1 MKKKSHVILTCSKRE
16 PQLFFRLLIFLS
28 IAIGL
33 CLGAYSQN
41 QPLLVNGVVK
51 NEEGQPVRGASI
63 NVKGTLVT
71 SASDEDGA
79 FSIQVSST
87 NSILVIS
94 FVGMATQ
101 EITVGEQRN
110 LSVTL
115 VSESRNLGE
124 VVVIGYG
131 TQKKVNLTG
140 AVSTIAANDLAI
152 RPVGQVSSALQG
164 LAAGVT
170 IKQPS
175 GRPGAD
181 GGEIRI
187 RGIGTLND
195 ANPLVIIDG
204 IEGNM
209 NELDPSLIES
219 VSVLKDASSS
229 SIYGSRAANGVI
241 LITTKR
247 AGSEGLRL
255 NLSSYMGFQQPTN
268 LPKIV
273 NALDHMNLMNLA
285 YTNVGSTAPF
295 PQDLIDKYV
304 TEGAAN
310 RDLYPDTDWQRSV
323 LNQSGMIQ
331 NQFLSISGGGQ
342 KVRFMTSLGY
352 FDQNG
357 LYETSQFK
365 RYLIRNNLDLKFS
378 EKLNVRVDVQGI
390 FSKTTDAGVGASGIM
405 FAIRRTPASQQGV
418 FSNGLWGEG
427 WNGNNPIARSRF
439 ESGHRITRNPTAVAN
454 ISVIYKPLKYLT
466 AEFNAAPRYITS
478 VGEIYDKA
486 TTTYKAD
493 GSQAFVVPERSR
505 LTRSSSQTFMNNFRA
520 TLTFQKE
527 VQDHSFKLLAGAS
540 REDSYTDVFSAFR
553 EQFLL
558 PDYAVLD
565 AGSSSF
571 MGNSG
576 TANEWALQS
585 FFGRF
590 NYDYKQKYLLEVNG
604 RYDGSSRFATNYKY
618 GFFPSVSAG
627 WRITQEPFMDN
638 LRSSINEAKLRVS
651 WGKLG
656 NQNIGNYPFTSSI
669 SLGAYPM
676 GGSILNTAELTTLAN
691 STISWESSVMT
702 NVGFDA
708 VFLSNFTISFDYFQ
722 KKTYDI
728 LYDLDIP
735 LTIGLEKPYQNAGIV
750 DNKGWELVLGYRK
763 TFGDFRLN
771 INANVS
777 DVKNTVVDLKGVNRT
792 GLTVSREGSS
802 INSFYGFRS
811 LGYFQTDQEAASAPT
826 QFGAVRAGDLKY
838 EDINHDGLINDND
851 AVIIG
856 STIPRFTYGVNLN
869 TSYKNLDLTVFFQG
883 VGKADGYINNE
894 GLMPFY
900 LGGTVH
906 EMHKDYWTPDNPHA
920 AFPRLAFN
928 ASNNIVNSSF
938 WVRDASYLRLKNIQ
952 IGYNLSKNIVNRIGI
967 RGLRI
972 YANAQNLFTIDKFW
986 EGYDV
991 ETPVSNGNSY
1001 PQLKV
1006 FNFGIDVNF

>member
-1 MKKKSHVILTCSKRE
+1 MKQCSFIF
-16 PQLFFRLLIFLS
+16 LFFLSLLSYWSVAQSVSGF
-28 IAIGL
+28 
-33 CLGAYSQN
+33 
-41 QPLLVNGVVK
+41 
-51 NEEGQPVRGASI
+51 E
-63 NVKGTLVT
+63 VKGRVTDEQAEPLRGVSVSLKSGTVNVATNENGEYSVRLPNSSGMLVFSSIGMKTLEVNI
-71 SASDEDGA
+71 DGR
-79 FSIQVSST
+79 SI
-87 NSILVIS
+87 ID
-94 FVGMATQ
+94 
-101 EITVGEQRN
+101 
-110 LSVTL
+110 VTL
-115 VSESRNLGE
+115 EVESRNLGE
-124 VVVIGYG
+124 VVVVAYG
-131 TQKKVNLTG
+131 TQRKTNLTG
-140 AVSTIAANDLAI
+140 AVATIAATDLAM
-152 RPVGQVSSALQG
+152 RPVGQLSSALQG

-247 AGSEGLRL
+247 AGVEGLRF
-255 NLSSYMGFQQPTN
+255 NFSSYIGFQKPTD
-268 LPKIV
+268 LLKIV

-285 YTNVGSTAPF
+285 YNNVGSTGPF
-295 PQDLIDKYV
+295 PQELIDKYV
-304 TEGAAN
+304 TEGASN

-323 LNQSGMIQ
+323 LNKSGMIQ
-331 NQFLSISGGGQ
+331 NQFLSFSGGGQ

-357 LYETSQFK
+357 LYETSKFR

-378 EKLNVRVDVQGI
+378 DKLNVRVDVQGI

-405 FAIRRTPASQQGV
+405 FSIRRNPAVQQGV
-418 FSNGLWGEG
+418 FSNGLWGEAF
-427 WNGNNPIARSRF
+427 NGNNPIARSRF

-454 ISVIYKPLKYLT
+454 ISVIYKPLKWLT
-466 AEFNAAPRYITS
+466 AEFNAAPRYVTS
-478 VGEIYDKA
+478 IGEIYDKSVI
-486 TTTYKAD
+486 TYKAD
-493 GSQAFVVPERSR
+493 GSQAFVVPARSK
-505 LTRSSSQTFMNNFRA
+505 LTRSSSQTFLNNFRG

-527 VQDHSFKLLAGAS
+527 IQDHNFKLLTGAS
-540 REDSYTDVFSAFR
+540 REDSYTDVFGASR
-553 EQFLL
+553 EEFLL

-571 MGNSG
+571 KDNSG
-576 TANEWALQS
+576 TAYEWALQS
-585 FFGRF
+585 LFGRF
-590 NYDYKQKYLLEVNG
+590 NYDYRQKYLLEVNG

-638 LRSSINEAKLRVS
+638 LRSSLNEAKLRVS

-702 NVGFDA
+702 NFGFDA
-708 VFLSNFTISFDYFQ
+708 VLLSDFTISFDYFI
-722 KKTYDI
+722 KRTYDI

-735 LTIGLEKPYQNAGIV
+735 LTIGLGKPYQNAGIV

-763 TFGDFRLN
+763 ALGDFRFN
-771 INANVS
+771 VNANIS
-777 DVKNTVVDLKGVNRT
+777 DVKNTVIDLKGVNRT

-802 INSFYGFRS
+802 INSFYGYQS
-811 LGYFQTDQEAASAPT
+811 LGYFQTDQEAASGAT
-826 QFGAVRAGDLKY
+826 QFGALKAGDLKY
-838 EDINHDGLINDND
+838 EDLNHDGIINDND

-869 TSYKNLDLTVFFQG
+869 TAYKNFDLTVFLQG

-894 GLMPFY
+894 GIMPFY
-900 LGGTVH
+900 LGATVQ
-906 EMHKDYWTPDNPHA
+906 EMHKDYWTPDNPNA

-928 ASNNIVNSSF
+928 TSNNIVNSSF

-952 IGYNLSKNIVNRIGI
+952 IGYNLSKSITNRIGI

-986 EGYDV
+986 DGYDV
-991 ETPVSNGNSY
+991 ETPVGRGDAY

-1006 FNFGIDVNF
+1006 FNFGIDINF

>member
-1 MKKKSHVILTCSKRE
+1 MKRKSHVILTCSRRE
-16 PQLFFRLLIFLS
+16 LQLIFQFLIFLL

-33 CLGAYSQN
+33 CGRVYSQD
-41 QPLLVNGVVK
+41 QPLVVSGVIK

-63 NVKGTLVT
+63 SIKGTLVT
-71 SASDEDGA
+71 TASGENGA
-79 FSIQVSST
+79 FSIQVSNT
-87 NSILVIS
+87 KSILVIS
-94 FVGMATQ
+94 FVGMITQ
-101 EITVGEQRN
+101 EIEVGEQRT

-115 VSESRNLGE
+115 SNESRNLGE
-124 VVVIGYG
+124 VVVVAYG
-131 TQKKVNLTG
+131 TQRKTNLTG
-140 AVSTIAANDLAI
+140 AVSTIAADDLAM

-229 SIYGSRAANGVI
+229 SIYGSRAANGVV

-247 AGSEGLRL
+247 AGAEGLRL
-255 NLSSYMGFQQPTN
+255 NLGSYIGFQQPTN
-268 LPKIV
+268 LLKIV

-285 YTNVGSTAPF
+285 YSNVGSTGPF
-295 PQDLIDKYV
+295 PQELIDKYV
-304 TEGAAN
+304 TEGSSN

-323 LNQSGMIQ
+323 LNKSGMIQ

-357 LYETSQFK
+357 LYETSKFR

-378 EKLNVRVDVQGI
+378 DKLNVRVDVQGI

-405 FAIRRTPASQQGV
+405 FAVRRNPAIQQGV
-418 FSNGLWGEG
+418 LSNGLWGEG
-427 WNGNNPIARSRF
+427 FNGNNPIARSRF
-439 ESGHRITRNPTAVAN
+439 EAGHRINRDPTAVAN
-454 ISVIYKPLKYLT
+454 ISVIYKPLNWLT
-466 AEFNAAPRYITS
+466 AEFNAAPRYVTS
-478 VGEIYDKA
+478 VGEIYDKSV
-486 TTTYKAD
+486 TTYKAD
-493 GSQAFVVPERSR
+493 GSQAFVVPERTK
-505 LTRSSSQTFMNNFRA
+505 LTRSSSQTFLNNFRA

-527 VQDHSFKLLAGAS
+527 IEDHSFKLLTGAS
-540 REDSYTDVFSAFR
+540 REDSYTDVFGASR
-553 EQFLL
+553 EEFLL
-558 PDYAVLD
+558 PDYAVLN
-565 AGSSSF
+565 AGSSNF
-571 MGNSG
+571 RDNSG
-576 TANEWALQS
+576 TAYEWALQS
-585 FFGRF
+585 LFGRL

-676 GGSILNTAELTTLAN
+676 GGSILNTAQLTTLAN
-691 STISWESSVMT
+691 STISWESSEMT
-702 NVGFDA
+702 NFGFDA
-708 VFLSNFTISFDYFQ
+708 VVLSDFTISFDYFI
-722 KKTYDI
+722 KRTYDI

-750 DNKGWELVLGYRK
+750 DNKGWEFVLGYRK
-763 TFGDFRLN
+763 VLGDFRFN
-771 INANVS
+771 VNANVS

-802 INSFYGFRS
+802 INSFYGYRS
-811 LGYFQTDQEAASAPT
+811 LGYFQTDQEAASSAT
-826 QFGAVRAGDLKY
+826 QFGALKAGDLKY
-838 EDINHDGLINDND
+838 EDLNRDGVINDND

-869 TSYKNLDLTVFFQG
+869 TAYKNFDLTVFLQG

-894 GLMPFY
+894 GIMPFY
-900 LGGTVH
+900 LGATVH
-906 EMHKDYWTPDNPHA
+906 EMHKDYWTPDNPNA
-920 AFPRLAFN
+920 TFPRLAFN

-938 WVRDASYLRLKNIQ
+938 WVRNASYLRLKNIQ
-952 IGYNLSKNIVNRIGI
+952 LGYKLSKNLTNRIGI

-986 EGYDV
+986 KGYDV
-991 ETPVSNGNSY
+991 ETPVGRGDTY